1 MEFPQIR
8 YFTLVTLCGLNNVN
22 HGTCSDICVYVSAV
36 ANSVVLQSYLW
47 HEFYNIIF
55 KISEL
60 YVASGSDPPR
70 NEKLWV
76 LLGTTLT

>member
-1 MEFPQIR
+1 MAHA
-8 YFTLVTLCGLNNVN
+8 VTFVCK
-22 HGTCSDICVYVSAV
+22 CS

-55 KISEL
+55 KISKL

-70 NEKLWV
+70 DEKLWV